1 MLQEMPNPAK
11 PSLAGRAV
19 LALVLMVGFYAL
31 ALGIAGALLLV
42 PFAELKYAHRLHAKL
57 TVACV
62 LGAGVIL
69 WSILPRRDKFV
80 PPGPRLERK
89 KHPRFYEELGRIAK
103 ATGQPVP
110 EEAYLEMDVNA
121 WVSQRGGFMG
131 FGSRRVM
138 AVGLPLLR
146 ILKVS
151 QLRGVLAHEFGHYHG
166 GDTKLGPW
174 IYKTH
179 EALFRTVEKLA
190 ESGSALRHVFIAY
203 AKLFL
208 RISNAISRRQELAAD
223 QLAAGIVGS
232 RAFGEGLRAVHQGGM
247 AYQVYFRNECVPAFG
262 SGFRPPLAEGFARF
276 MSSPAIAG
284 AVEEA
289 VSREKAEDKHD
300 PYRTHPPLHERL
312 AAIGPIP
319 PEPPP
324 GAPPPVDGDPPSI
337 SLLEDLDVL
346 EDQLLRAAFDAREVA
361 KLKPIRWEEV
371 GTRIYLPMWTKA
383 ALKAKSRLQGLTPA
397 LLLDGKPDLEG
408 LGRDQLDK
416 PGSRE
421 EAQAQGAV
429 VLGAAL
435 VVALVRRGWAL
446 HADPGEP
453 VTLDRGGVTISP
465 FTLFS
470 DLQEK
475 KLTPDQWRQLCSRA
489 GISDLDLTALSEEGG
504 KTPPA

>member
-1 MLQEMPNPAK
+1 MSNSAK

-19 LALVLMVGFYAL
+19 LALGLMIGFYVL
-31 ALGIAGALLLV
+31 ALGIVGALLFI
-42 PFAELKYAHRLHAKL
+42 PFAELKYARRLHAKL

-62 LGAGVIL
+62 VGAGVIL

-80 PPGPRLERK
+80 PPGPRLDPK
-89 KHPRFYEELGRIAK
+89 KHPRFFEELERIAK

-131 FGSRRVM
+131 FGGRRVM

-151 QLRGVLAHEFGHYHG
+151 QLRGVLGHEFGHYHG

-190 ESGSALRHVFIAY
+190 QSGSALRHVFIAY

-276 MSSPAIAG
+276 MSSSVIAG

-289 VSREKAEDKHD
+289 VSREEAEDKHD

-319 PEPPP
+319 PEPPS
-324 GAPPPVDGDPPSI
+324 GAPPPVEGDPTSI
-337 SLLEDLDVL
+337 SLLENLDVL
-346 EDQLLRAAFDAREVA
+346 EDQLLRTVFDAREVA

-383 ALKAKSRLQGLTPA
+383 ALEAKSRLAGLTPA
-397 LLLDGKPDLEG
+397 LLPERQADLER
-408 LGRDQLDK
+408 LGRDLLGK
-416 PGSRE
+416 SGCGK
-421 EAQAQGAV
+421 EAQAHGAM

-435 VVALVRRGWAL
+435 TVALVQRGWTL
-446 HADPGEP
+446 HADPGDR
-453 VTLDRGGVTISP
+453 VTLDRGGVTVSP
-465 FTLFS
+465 FMLFD
-470 DLQEK
+470 DLKEK
-475 KLTPDQWRQLCSRA
+475 KLTTDQWRQLCSRA
-489 GISDLDLTALSEEGG
+489 GIADLDLAALSEEGG
-504 KTPPA
+504 KAPQA